1 MQNVD
6 RYSINICPSEAEQL
20 HKTQYKNRLRN
31 FCFYKIKKKQ
41 WTQRHG
47 LQELKQEKKKSFEM
61 LKEQF
66 IQKWKCAVNLLTLK
80 PFKMYMTFFS
90 LVDQ

>member
-1 MQNVD
+1 
-6 RYSINICPSEAEQL
+6 
-20 HKTQYKNRLRN
+20 
-31 FCFYKIKKKQ
+31 
-41 WTQRHG
+41 
-47 LQELKQEKKKSFEM
+47 M

-66 IQKWKCAVNLLTLK
+66 IQKWKFAVNLLTLK